1 MSIMKR
7 MGLIL
12 PAVLAATACTC
23 AFAAEPVAQVRVTFD
38 RQHILARDAKGY
50 ADVAAQRRITV
61 DDPARIASISKLVT
75 TLGVMRLVEQGKLN
89 LDDDVSKQLGW
100 PLRNPAFP
108 DTAITLRMLLSHTS
122 SLTDNAGYWDVAL
135 NENLR
140 DLTGNPNAWDNA
152 HAPGTWFRYTNLNFP
167 VVASVMERASGER
180 FDHLMQRLVLQPLGL
195 HACFNW
201 SGCDPA
207 TIARAVVLYDAAG
220 KPQKDDLRLNPPK
233 CPVIPAR
240 DGSCDLSTWVA
251 GRNGTLFSPQGG
263 LRISAMDLAKIG
275 QLLLNEGRLG
285 KTRFLSA
292 KSMRSLLA
300 SHWRYDG
307 HDGDIGEMDEP
318 QRGSFFC
325 SYGYATQQLAQ
336 GDGKSCRDDLFGDHR
351 LHVGHSGNAYGLL
364 SGVWIDPQAGTG
376 VAYFA
381 TGAEN
386 AASGAHSAFS
396 AIEESLATGH

>member
-1 MSIMKR
+1 MKCTT
-7 MGLIL
+7 LIL
-12 PAVLAATACTC
+12 PALLAVMSSTGAL
-23 AFAAEPVAQVRVTFD
+23 AAEPVAQVRVTFD
-38 RQHILARDAKGY
+38 RQHILASDAKGY
-50 ADVAAQRRITV
+50 ADVAMQRRITI

-89 LDDDVSKQLGW
+89 LDEDVSKRLGW
-100 PLRNPAFP
+100 SLRNPAFP
-108 DTAITLRMLLSHTS
+108 DTPITLRMLLSHTS

-135 NENLR
+135 NEDIR
-140 DLTGNPNAWDNA
+140 DLASNPKAWDNA

-167 VVASVMERASGER
+167 MVASVMERASGER
-180 FDHLMQRLVLQPLGL
+180 FDRLMQRLVLQPLGL

-201 SGCDPA
+201 SGCDAA
-207 TIARAVVLYDAAG
+207 TITRAVVLYDSNG
-220 KPQKDDLRLNPPK
+220 KPEKDDLHGKVPD
-233 CPVIPAR
+233 CPVIAAR
-240 DGSCDLSTWVA
+240 DGSCDLTTWVA

-263 LRISAMDLAKIG
+263 LRISVMDLARIG
-275 QLLLNEGRLG
+275 QLLLNDGRVG
-285 KTRFLSA
+285 KTHFLTA
-292 KSMRSLLA
+292 KSVRTMLA

-325 SYGYATQQLAQ
+325 SYGYASQQLAQ
-336 GDGKSCRDDLFGDHR
+336 GNGKSCRDNLFGDGR

-381 TGAEN
+381 TGVEN
-386 AASGAHSAFS
+386 AASGTHSAFS
-396 AIEESLATGH
+396 AVEESLATGH

>member
-1 MSIMKR
+1 MKHAR
-7 MGLIL
+7 LIL
-12 PAVLAATACTC
+12 PALLAAAACTS
-23 AFAAEPVAQVRVTFD
+23 ALAAEPVAQVRVTFD
-38 RQHILARDAKGY
+38 RQHILIRDAKGY
-50 ADVAAQRRITV
+50 ADVAVQRRITV
-61 DDPARIASISKLVT
+61 DDPARIASVSKLVT

-89 LDDDVSKQLGW
+89 LDDDVSKRLGW
-100 PLRNPAFP
+100 ILRNPAFP
-108 DTAITLRMLLSHTS
+108 DTPITLRMLLSHTS
-122 SLTDNAGYWDVAL
+122 SLTDNAGYWNVAL
-135 NENLR
+135 GEDIRTLAN
-140 DLTGNPNAWDNA
+140 DPKAWDSA

-167 VVASVMERASGER
+167 MVAGVMERASGER
-180 FDHLMQRLVLQPLGL
+180 FDRLMQRLVLQPLGL

-201 SGCDPA
+201 SGCDAA
-207 TIARAVVLYDAAG
+207 TIARGVVLYDAVG
-220 KPQKDDLRLNPPK
+220 KPQKDDLHGKAPD

-240 DGSCDLSTWVA
+240 DGGCDLTKWVA
-251 GRNGTLFSPQGG
+251 GQNGTLFSPQGG

-275 QLLLNEGRLG
+275 QLLLNEGRVG
-285 KTRFLSA
+285 KTRFLTA
-292 KSMRSLLA
+292 KSLQTMLS

-325 SYGYATQQLAQ
+325 SYGYATQQLAS
-336 GDGKSCRDDLFGDHR
+336 GDGKSCRDDLFSDGR

-381 TGAEN
+381 TGVEN

-396 AIEESLATGH
+396 AIEESMATGR

>member
-1 MSIMKR
+1 MKR

-12 PAVLAATACTC
+12 SALLAAAACTN

-38 RQHILARDAKGY
+38 RQHILVRDAKGY
-50 ADVAAQRRITV
+50 ADVSAQRRITV
-61 DDPARIASISKLVT
+61 DDPARIASVSKLVT

-89 LDDDVSKQLGW
+89 LDEDVSQQLGW

-108 DTAITLRMLLSHTS
+108 DTPITLRMLLSHTS

-140 DLTGNPNAWDNA
+140 DLAGNPKAWDNA

-180 FDHLMQRLVLQPLGL
+180 FDRLMQRLVLRPLGL

-201 SGCDPA
+201 SGCDAA
-207 TIARAVVLYDAAG
+207 TIARGVVLYDAAG
-220 KPQKDDLRLNPPK
+220 KPQKDDLHGKALD
-233 CPVIPAR
+233 CPVIAAR

-263 LRISAMDLAKIG
+263 LRISVIDLARIG
-275 QLLLNEGRLG
+275 QLLLNEGRVG
-285 KTRFLSA
+285 KTQFLA
-292 KSMRSLLA
+292 PKSIQTMLA

-325 SYGYATQQLAQ
+325 SYGYATQQLGQ

-381 TGAEN
+381 TGVEN

-396 AIEESLATGH
+396 AIEESLATGR